1 MRKLIYL
8 IVLVFIITACEPP
21 YHPKPDYITFYKIN
35 HTIGVSESYTLDN
48 GMIFKI
54 DMNEYNEVSASILKQ
69 KYSSYGDGYTKVLV
83 NYNNQIFML
92 NEDYSITSSNHW
104 GSSAKIS
111 LEQFAGKGEKYIGYR
126 HQSPPLGNDYY
137 YGWIKISLSADKKTL
152 HIISNA
158 INYTENNPILAGQM
172 K

>member
-1 MRKLIYL
+1 MKRFIYL
-8 IVLVFIITACEPP
+8 ITIVFIITACEPP
-21 YHPKPDYITFYKIN
+21 YHPRPDYITYYEIN
-35 HTIGVSESYTLDN
+35 QTIGASESYTLDN
-48 GMIFKI
+48 GIIFKI
-54 DMNEYNEVSASILKQ
+54 DTNEYNEVSAYILKQ
-69 KYSSYGDGYTKVLV
+69 SYSSYGDGSTKVLV
-83 NYNNQIFML
+83 NYNNQINML
-92 NEDYSITSSNHW
+92 NKDYSITSSNHY
-104 GSSAKIS
+104 GSSVKIS

-152 HIISNA
+152 HIISIA